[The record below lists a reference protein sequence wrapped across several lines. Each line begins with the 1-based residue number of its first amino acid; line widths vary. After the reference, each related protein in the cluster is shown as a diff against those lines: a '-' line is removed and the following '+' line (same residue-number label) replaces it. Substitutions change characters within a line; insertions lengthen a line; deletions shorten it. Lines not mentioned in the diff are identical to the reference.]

1 MPYKRQHSPQSD
13 IEDARVNISWQSVV
27 VNVLDALNTLAH
39 HFDGIVG
46 EASQRSSRTSVQI
59 ACIITDV
66 TESGAWPHPHLLAAD
81 CQSRQ
86 LRTYDSPVPLV
97 L

>member
-46 EASQRSSRTSVQI
+46 EASQRWNQALGLIRICWLQI
-59 ACIITDV
+59 AKAGSFERMT
-66 TESGAWPHPHLLAAD
+66 AQFH
-81 CQSRQ
+81 
-86 LRTYDSPVPLV
+86 
-97 L
+97 